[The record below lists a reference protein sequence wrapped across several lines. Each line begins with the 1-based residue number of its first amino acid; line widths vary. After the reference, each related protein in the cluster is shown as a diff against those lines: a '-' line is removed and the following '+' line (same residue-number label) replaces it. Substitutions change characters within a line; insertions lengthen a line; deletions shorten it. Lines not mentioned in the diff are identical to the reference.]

1 VSQQFHPP
9 TGPDVGSRPD
19 PTLGHEERDI
29 AVRPIALTIAGL
41 LVVVIAVFVFIQILL
56 NVLAGVQSRRSAAPS
71 PLAGAYGMKE
81 PPAPRL
87 QTDPVADLQELRARD
102 QALLSGYAWVDR
114 DGGVVR
120 LPIERAID
128 VLAARG
134 LPARTPRAEAKP

>member
-1 VSQQFHPP
+1 MTEQFHLP
-9 TGPDVGSRPD
+9 TGPQISRPD
-19 PTLGHEERDI
+19 PTLGHEERDV
-29 AVRPIALTIAGL
+29 AVRPIALTVAGL
-41 LVVVIAVFVFIQILL
+41 IAVVIAVLVFIQVLL

-71 PLAGAYGMKE
+71 PLAGAYGLKE

-87 QTDPVADLQELRARD
+87 QTDPVADLRELRARD

-114 DGGVVR
+114 DAGVVR

-134 LPARTPRAEAKP
+134 LPARTPREEGKP

>member
-9 TGPDVGSRPD
+9 SGPRTSRPD
-19 PTLGHEERDI
+19 PTLGHEERDV
-29 AVRPIALTIAGL
+29 AVRPIAWTLVGLIGIVLT
-41 LVVVIAVFVFIQILL
+41 VFVFIQVLL

-87 QTDPVADLQELRARD
+87 QTDPVDDLRALRARD

-114 DGGVVR
+114 DAGVVR
-120 LPIERAID
+120 IPIERAKD
-128 VLAARG
+128 VLAQRG
-134 LPARTPRAEAKP
+134 LPARASAPEEQR